1 MAESSLYK
9 IAHRAKRLPF
19 FPRGGI
25 TKKNPASEATRAGL
39 SPVGSGLV
47 RITLSD
53 ASQSASVSGRSE
65 KSGDD

>member
-19 FPRGGI
+19 FHVEGLP
-25 TKKNPASEATRAGL
+25 KKNPASEATRAGL